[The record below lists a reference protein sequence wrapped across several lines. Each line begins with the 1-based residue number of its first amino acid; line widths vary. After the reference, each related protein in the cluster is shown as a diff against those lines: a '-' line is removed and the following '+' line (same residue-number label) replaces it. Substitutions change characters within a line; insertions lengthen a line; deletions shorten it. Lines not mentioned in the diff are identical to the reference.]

1 MRDFL
6 KGKNIGPMLLIVV
19 LLLALSV
26 GAAVYNGT
34 LSAQHTSEEKTTTKE
49 EADADT
55 LKTEERTASSTGAG
69 SASSTEAGTETG
81 TASSTEVGAQVTD
94 TAAATGAA
102 VVEAAATVPHLE
114 DKATL
119 YENDVEDSVVT
130 MYLTVRRGNQA
141 DNTDHSWADVNS
153 YSAYDYEAMG
163 VDRYQVEGLLQVGDE
178 NGPVAGELG
187 FGESAPNATV
197 QIRGQTS
204 SKNAQKNYKIRLKDE
219 HGSWRGQQTIA
230 LNKHMTDGLRYR
242 NKLAFDLLKEIP
254 QLISLRT
261 QFVHLY
267 VKDQTTD
274 PANERFQ
281 DYGLYT
287 QVEQLNKTALRAH
300 GLDRYGQLYKVNS
313 FEFYRHEDTIR
324 LETDPDFDQKAFEKL
339 LEIKVDHDH
348 SKLIRMLEEI
358 NDYSMN
364 ADQLL
369 ADWLDEENI
378 AYWMAFQ
385 ILMGNTDTQNRN
397 FYIYSPKNVDR
408 FYILPW
414 DFDGT
419 LFYDQYALIGRSE
432 NSSWERGI
440 SNYWGN
446 ILFRR
451 CLQSA
456 HFRHVLDDAIEDL
469 RTHVLTKEHL
479 TSMAERYAAV
489 VKSYVYQQPDIMNAP
504 LTEAQYDTL
513 TENIYRNV
521 EEAYQSYRASLEKP
535 MPFYIGVPE
544 PDGQGKLRI
553 VWDPAYDFR
562 EGTLVYHAS
571 IARNS
576 DGTGVVASYDG
587 AWPEWTTDLLP
598 AGQYFLKVSVRDDVG
613 HTQDAFD
620 YYVTEDGKVY
630 GTKCFYVNA
639 DGTISEDTVEEK
651 DLG

>member
-6 KGKNIGPMLLIVV
+6 KGKNVGSMLLIIV

-26 GAAVYNGT
+26 GGAVYNAA
-34 LSAQHTSEEKTTTKE
+34 LSGQHVHE
-49 EADADT
+49 EASAT
-55 LKTEERTASSTGAG
+55 KKAAETTHKKTGEDVAASTAAG
-69 SASSTEAGTETG
+69 SGQT
-81 TASSTEVGAQVTD
+81 TD
-94 TAAATGAA
+94 TAAGD
-102 VVEAAATVPHLE
+102 VSVETAAAIPHLE
-114 DKATL
+114 DKKTL

-130 MYLTVRRGNQA
+130 MYLTVRRGNA
-141 DNTDHSWADVNS
+141 GDNTDHSWADINS

-204 SKNAQKNYKIRLKDE
+204 SKNPQKNYKIRLKDE
-219 HGSWRGQQTIA
+219 HGSWHGQQTIA

-242 NKLAFDLLKEIP
+242 NKMAFDLLKEIP
-254 QLISLRT
+254 QLMSLRT

-267 VKDQTTD
+267 VKDQTDD
-274 PANERFQ
+274 PANETFQ

-313 FEFYRHEDTIR
+313 FEFYRYEETIR
-324 LETDPDFDQKAFEKL
+324 LESDPEFDQKAFESM
-339 LEIKVDHDH
+339 LEIKGDHDH

-358 NDYSMN
+358 NDYSVKS
-364 ADQLL
+364 DQLIS
-369 ADWLDEENI
+369 DWLDEENI

-414 DFDGT
+414 DFDGA
-419 LFYDQYALIGRSE
+419 LFYDQYALSGRSE

-451 CLQSA
+451 CLQST
-456 HFRHVLDDAIEDL
+456 HFRSVLDEAIEDL
-469 RTHVLTKEHL
+469 RTHVLTKEHM

-489 VKSYVYQQPDIMNAP
+489 VKKYVYQQPDTMNAP

-521 EEAYQSYRASLEKP
+521 EEAYQSYRASLDKP

-553 VWDPAYDFR
+553 VWDPSYDFR
-562 EGTLVYHAS
+562 EGVLLYHAS
-571 IARNS
+571 VTRNS
-576 DGTGVVASYDG
+576 DGTEELASYDG
-587 AWPEWTTDLLP
+587 AWPEWTTDMLP
-598 AGQYFLKVSVRDDVG
+598 AGQYFLKVSVRDEAG

-620 YYVTEDGKVY
+620 YYVTENGKVY

-639 DGTISEDTVEEK
+639 NGTVSEDIVEEE

>member
-6 KGKNIGPMLLIVV
+6 KEKNIGPMMLIVV

-26 GAAVYNGT
+26 GSAAYNGV
-34 LSAQHTSEEKTTTKE
+34 LSAPHASEEKSTKKAESAAKKETKE
-49 EADADT
+49 GATSSMDAADLPA
-55 LKTEERTASSTGAG
+55 TATVTG
-69 SASSTEAGTETG
+69 TG
-81 TASSTEVGAQVTD
+81 TAVVE
-94 TAAATGAA
+94 TAA
-102 VVEAAATVPHLE
+102 EVPHLE

-119 YENDVEDSVVT
+119 YEHDAEDSVIT
-130 MYLTVRRGNQA
+130 MYLTVRRGNKA
-141 DNTDHSWADVNS
+141 DNTDHSWASINS
-153 YSAYDYEAMG
+153 YSVYDYESMG

-187 FGESAPNATV
+187 FGETAPNATV

-204 SKNAQKNYKIRLKDE
+204 STNPQKNYKIRLKDE
-219 HGSWRGQQTIA
+219 HGSWCGQQTIA

-254 QLISLRT
+254 QLMSLRT

-274 PANERFQ
+274 PANESFQ

-324 LETDPDFDQKAFEKL
+324 LETDPAFDQKAFEAR
-339 LEIKVDHDH
+339 LEIKGDHDH
-348 SKLIRMLEEI
+348 SKLIRMLDEI
-358 NDYSMN
+358 NDYSVKS
-364 ADQLL
+364 DQLI

-397 FYIYSPKNVDR
+397 FYLYSPKNVDR

-414 DFDGT
+414 DFDGA
-419 LFYDQYALIGRSE
+419 LFYEQYALIGRSE

-456 HFRHVLDDAIEDL
+456 HFRSVLDAAIEDL
-469 RTHVLTKEHL
+469 RTHVLTKEHM
-479 TSMAERYAAV
+479 TSMAERYATV
-489 VKSYVYQQPDIMNAP
+489 VKNHVYQQPDIMNAP

-513 TENIYRNV
+513 TEDIYRNV
-521 EEAYQSYRASLEKP
+521 EEAYQSYRASLDKP

-553 VWDPAYDFR
+553 VWDPSYNFR
-562 EGTLVYHAS
+562 EGTLLYHAS
-571 IARNS
+571 ITRNS
-576 DGTGVVASYDG
+576 DGTEVVASYDG
-587 AWPEWTTDLLP
+587 AWPEWTTEMLP
-598 AGQYFLKVSVRDDVG
+598 AGQYFLKVSVRDEAG

-620 YYVTEDGKVY
+620 YYVTENGKVY
-630 GTKCFYVNA
+630 GTKCFYVDA
-639 DGTISEDTVEEK
+639 DGAISEDIVEEK

>member
-6 KGKNIGPMLLIVV
+6 KGKNIRPMLLIVV
-19 LLLALSV
+19 LLLALSAGGV
-26 GAAVYNGT
+26 VYNGT
-34 LSAQHTSEEKTTTKE
+34 LSSQDTREKKASTKQ
-49 EADADT
+49 EAEAAT
-55 LKTEERTASSTGAG
+55 LKTEERTASSTEAVTQAMDTATAAGAG
-69 SASSTEAGTETG
+69 ATVVE
-81 TASSTEVGAQVTD
+81 
-94 TAAATGAA
+94 TAA
-102 VVEAAATVPHLE
+102 EVPHLE
-114 DKATL
+114 DKSTL
-119 YENDVEDSVVT
+119 YEQDAEDSVIT
-130 MYLTVRRGNQA
+130 MYLTVRRGNKA
-141 DNTDHSWADVNS
+141 DNTDHSWASINS
-153 YSAYDYEAMG
+153 YSVYDYESMG

-187 FGESAPNATV
+187 FGETAPNATV

-204 SKNAQKNYKIRLKDE
+204 STNPQKNYKIRLKDE

-254 QLISLRT
+254 QLMSLRT

-274 PANERFQ
+274 PANESFQ

-324 LETDPDFDQKAFEKL
+324 LETDPAFDRKAFEAR
-339 LEIKVDHDH
+339 LEIKGDSDH

-358 NDYSMN
+358 NDYSVKS
-364 ADQLL
+364 DQLI

-397 FYIYSPKNVDR
+397 FYLYSPKNVDR

-414 DFDGT
+414 DFDGA
-419 LFYDQYALIGRSE
+419 LFYEQYALIGRSE

-456 HFRHVLDDAIEDL
+456 HFRSVLDAAIEDL
-469 RTHVLTKEHL
+469 RTHVLTKEHMTAL
-479 TSMAERYAAV
+479 AERYAAV
-489 VKSYVYQQPDIMNAP
+489 VKNAVYQQPDILNAS

-513 TENIYRNV
+513 TENLYRNV
-521 EEAYQSYRASLEKP
+521 EEAYQSYHVSLEKP

-553 VWDPAYDFR
+553 VWDPSYNFR
-562 EGTLVYHAS
+562 EGTLLYHAS
-571 IARNS
+571 ITRNS
-576 DGTGVVASYDG
+576 DGTEVVASYDG
-587 AWPEWTTDLLP
+587 AWPEWTTEMLP
-598 AGQYFLKVSVRDDVG
+598 AGQYFLKVSVRDEAG

-620 YYVTEDGKVY
+620 YYVTENGKVY
-630 GTKCFYVNA
+630 GTKCFYVDA
-639 DGTISEDTVEEK
+639 DGAISEDIVEEK

>member
-6 KGKNIGPMLLIVV
+6 KGKNIGPMMLIVV

-26 GAAVYNGT
+26 GSAAYNGV
-34 LSAQHTSEEKTTTKE
+34 LSETHASEEKSTKKAESAAKKETKE
-49 EADADT
+49 GATSSMDAADLPA
-55 LKTEERTASSTGAG
+55 TATVTG
-69 SASSTEAGTETG
+69 TG
-81 TASSTEVGAQVTD
+81 TAVVE
-94 TAAATGAA
+94 TAA
-102 VVEAAATVPHLE
+102 EVPHLE

-119 YENDVEDSVVT
+119 YEHDAEDSVIT
-130 MYLTVRRGNQA
+130 MYLTVRRGNKA
-141 DNTDHSWADVNS
+141 DNTDHSWASINS
-153 YSAYDYEAMG
+153 YSVYDYESMG

-187 FGESAPNATV
+187 FGETAPNATV

-204 SKNAQKNYKIRLKDE
+204 STNPQKNYKIRLKDE
-219 HGSWRGQQTIA
+219 HGSWCGQQTIA

-254 QLISLRT
+254 QLMSLRT

-274 PANERFQ
+274 PANESFQ

-324 LETDPDFDQKAFEKL
+324 LETDPAFDQKAFEAR
-339 LEIKVDHDH
+339 LEIKGDHDH
-348 SKLIRMLEEI
+348 SKLIRMLDEI
-358 NDYSMN
+358 NDYSVKS
-364 ADQLL
+364 DQLI

-397 FYIYSPKNVDR
+397 FYLYSPKNVDR

-414 DFDGT
+414 DFDGA
-419 LFYDQYALIGRSE
+419 LFYEQYALIGRSE

-456 HFRHVLDDAIEDL
+456 HFRSVLDAAIEDL
-469 RTHVLTKEHL
+469 RTHVLTKEHM
-479 TSMAERYAAV
+479 TSMAERYATV
-489 VKSYVYQQPDIMNAP
+489 VKNHVYQQPDIMNAP

-513 TENIYRNV
+513 TEDIYRNV
-521 EEAYQSYRASLEKP
+521 EEAYQSYRASLDKP

-553 VWDPAYDFR
+553 VWDPSYNFR
-562 EGTLVYHAS
+562 EGTLLYHAS
-571 IARNS
+571 ITRNS
-576 DGTGVVASYDG
+576 DGTEVVASYDG
-587 AWPEWTTDLLP
+587 AWPEWTTEMLP
-598 AGQYFLKVSVRDDVG
+598 AGQYFLKVSVRDEAG

-620 YYVTEDGKVY
+620 YYVTENGKVY
-630 GTKCFYVNA
+630 GTKCFYVDA
-639 DGTISEDTVEEK
+639 DGAISEDIVEEK

>member
-6 KGKNIGPMLLIVV
+6 KGKTIGPMLLIVV
-19 LLLALSV
+19 LLLALSA
-26 GAAVYNGT
+26 GGAVYNAA
-34 LSAQHTSEEKTTTKE
+34 LSSQDTREKKASTKQ
-49 EADADT
+49 EAEAAT
-55 LKTEERTASSTGAG
+55 LKTEA
-69 SASSTEAGTETG
+69 G
-81 TASSTEVGAQVTD
+81 TASSTEARD
-94 TAAATGAA
+94 TATAAGTDA
-102 VVEAAATVPHLE
+102 VVVETAADVPHLE
-114 DKATL
+114 DKLTL

-141 DNTDHSWADVNS
+141 DNTDHSWSSINS

-187 FGESAPNATV
+187 FGETAPNATV

-204 SKNAQKNYKIRLKDE
+204 SRNAQKNYKIRLKDE

-230 LNKHMTDGLRYR
+230 LNKHMSDGLRYR
-242 NKLAFDLLKEIP
+242 NKMAFDLLKEIP
-254 QLISLRT
+254 QLMSLRT

-267 VKDQTTD
+267 VKDQTND
-274 PANERFQ
+274 PSNETFQ

-300 GLDRYGQLYKVNS
+300 GLDRYGQLYKVNF
-313 FEFYRHEDTIR
+313 FEFYRQEDTIR
-324 LETDPDFDQKAFEKL
+324 LETDPGFDQKAFETK
-339 LEIKVDHDH
+339 LEIKGDHDH

-358 NDYSMN
+358 NDYSVKP
-364 ADQLL
+364 DQLIS
-369 ADWLDEENI
+369 DWLDEENI

-385 ILMGNTDTQNRN
+385 ILMGNSDSQNRN

-414 DFDGT
+414 DFDGS
-419 LFYDQYALIGRSE
+419 LFYEQHALRGRSE

-446 ILFRR
+446 MLFRR

-456 HFRHVLDDAIEDL
+456 HFRRVLDEAIEDL
-469 RTHVLTKEHL
+469 RAHVLTKEHMTAL
-479 TSMAERYAAV
+479 AERYAAV
-489 VKSYVYQQPDIMNAP
+489 VKNVVYQQPDILKAP

-513 TENIYRNV
+513 TEDIYRNV
-521 EEAYQSYRASLEKP
+521 EEAYQSYHASLEKP
-535 MPFYIGVPE
+535 MPFFIGVPE
-544 PDGQGKLRI
+544 PDGEGKLRI
-553 VWDPAYDFR
+553 VWDPSYDFG

-576 DGTGVVASYDG
+576 DGSEVVASYDG
-587 AWPEWTTDLLP
+587 AWPEWTTELLP
-598 AGQYFLKVSVRDDVG
+598 AGQYFLKVSVRDEAG
-613 HTQDAFD
+613 NTQDAFD
-620 YYVTEDGKVY
+620 YYVTKKGKVY
-630 GTKCFYVNA
+630 GTKCFYVDA
-639 DGTISEDTVEEK
+639 DGTISEDIVEEK
-651 DLG
+651 GLG

>member
-287 QVEQLNKTALRAH
+287 QVEQLNRTALRAH
-300 GLDRYGQLYKVNS
+300 GLDRYGQLYKVNE
-313 FEFYRHEDTIR
+313 FEFYRDEDVIR
-324 LETDPDFDQKAFEKL
+324 LETDPDFDQKAFEHL
-339 LEIKVDHDH
+339 LEIKGDHDH

-358 NDYSMN
+358 NDYSVN

-598 AGQYFLKVSVRDDVG
+598 AGQYFLKVSVRDDAG

>member
-6 KGKNIGPMLLIVV
+6 KGKNVGPMILIVV

-26 GAAVYNGT
+26 GGAVYNGT
-34 LSAQHTSEEKTTTKE
+34 LSAQHTGGEKSA
-49 EADADT
+49 ADANKKTEESDASSMNT
-55 LKTEERTASSTGAG
+55 GVLKTEEGTS
-69 SASSTEAGTETG
+69 SSTEAGTQT
-81 TASSTEVGAQVTD
+81 TD
-94 TAAATGAA
+94 TATATGAA
-102 VVEAAATVPHLE
+102 VVETAADVPHLE
-114 DKATL
+114 DKQTL
-119 YENDVEDSVVT
+119 YENDAEDSVVT

-141 DNTDHSWADVNS
+141 DNTDHSWADINS
-153 YSAYDYEAMG
+153 YSAYDYETMG

-178 NGPVAGELG
+178 NGPLAGELG
-187 FGESAPNATV
+187 FGETAPNATV

-204 SKNAQKNYKIRLKDE
+204 SKNSQKNYKIRLKDE

-230 LNKHMTDGLRYR
+230 LNKHQSDGLRYR

-254 QLISLRT
+254 QLMSLRT

-274 PANERFQ
+274 PANESFQ

-300 GLDRYGQLYKVNS
+300 GLDRYGQLYKVNN
-313 FEFYRHEDTIR
+313 FEFYRDEDGIK
-324 LETDPDFDQKAFEKL
+324 LESDPGFDAKAFESK
-339 LEIKVDHDH
+339 LEIKGDHDH

-358 NDYSMN
+358 NDYSVKS
-364 ADQLL
+364 DQLIS
-369 ADWLDEENI
+369 DWLDEENI

-385 ILMGNTDTQNRN
+385 ILMGNSDTENRN
-397 FYIYSPKNVDR
+397 FYLYSPKNVDR
-408 FYILPW
+408 FYILSW
-414 DFDGT
+414 DFDSM
-419 LFYDQYALIGRSE
+419 LSYDEFALKGRIE
-432 NSSWERGI
+432 NTSWQRGI

-456 HFRHVLDDAIEDL
+456 HFRRVLDDAIEDL
-469 RTHVLTKEHL
+469 CTHVLTKEHL
-479 TSMAERYAAV
+479 TSMAGRYAAI
-489 VKSYVYQQPDIMNAP
+489 VKKYAYQQPDIMNAP

-521 EEAYQSYRASLEKP
+521 EEAYQSYRASLDNP

-544 PDGQGKLRI
+544 PDAEGKLRI
-553 VWDPAYDFR
+553 VWDPSYAFR
-562 EGTLVYHAS
+562 EGALVYHAS

-576 DGTGVVASYDG
+576 DGTEEVASYDG
-587 AWPEWTTDLLP
+587 EWPEWTTGQLP
-598 AGQYFLKVSVRDDVG
+598 AGQYFLKVSVRDEAG

-630 GTKCFYVNA
+630 GTKCFYVEA
-639 DGTISEDTVEEK
+639 DGTISEDVVEEK

>member
-6 KGKNIGPMLLIVV
+6 KGKNIGPMMLIVV

-26 GAAVYNGT
+26 GSAAYNGA
-34 LSAQHTSEEKTTTKE
+34 LSQLHISEEKSTTTKE
-49 EADADT
+49 AESAANKEA
-55 LKTEERTASSTGAG
+55 EES
-69 SASSTEAGTETG
+69 SASSMDAADLPTTVVE
-81 TASSTEVGAQVTD
+81 
-94 TAAATGAA
+94 TAA
-102 VVEAAATVPHLE
+102 EVPHLE
-114 DKATL
+114 DKSTL
-119 YENDVEDSVVT
+119 YEQDAEDSVVT
-130 MYLTVRRGNQA
+130 MYLTVRRGNKA
-141 DNTDHSWADVNS
+141 DNTDHSWASINS
-153 YSAYDYEAMG
+153 YSVYDYETMG

-204 SKNAQKNYKIRLKDE
+204 SMNAQKNYKIRLKDA
-219 HGSWRGQQTIA
+219 HGSWHGQQTIA
-230 LNKHMTDGLRYR
+230 LNKHQSDGLRYR

-254 QLISLRT
+254 QLMSLRT

-300 GLDRYGQLYKVNS
+300 GLDRYGQLYKVNA
-313 FEFYRHEDTIR
+313 FEFYRDEDTIR
-324 LETDPDFDQKAFEKL
+324 LETDPDFDQKAFEAR
-339 LEIKVDHDH
+339 LEIKGDHDH

-358 NDYSMN
+358 NDYSVKS
-364 ADQLL
+364 DQLIS
-369 ADWLDEENI
+369 DWLDEENI

-385 ILMGNTDTQNRN
+385 ILMGNADTQNRN

-414 DFDGT
+414 DLDGA
-419 LFYDQYALIGRSE
+419 LFYEQYALMGRSE

-456 HFRHVLDDAIEDL
+456 HFRSVLNEAIEDL
-469 RTHVLTKEHL
+469 RTHVLTKEHM

-513 TENIYRNV
+513 TENIYQNV
-521 EEAYQSYRASLEKP
+521 EEAYQSYRASLDKP

-553 VWDPAYDFR
+553 VWDPSYAFR
-562 EGTLVYHAS
+562 DGTLLYHAS
-571 IARNS
+571 ITRNS
-576 DGTGVVASYDG
+576 DGTEVVASYEG
-587 AWPEWTTDLLP
+587 AWPEWTTELLP
-598 AGQYFLKVSVRDDVG
+598 AGQYFLKVSVTDDAG

-630 GTKCFYVNA
+630 GTKCFYVDA
-639 DGTISEDTVEEK
+639 DGTISEDIVEEK

>member
-49 EADADT
+49 EAGADT

-358 NDYSMN
+358 NDYSVN

-598 AGQYFLKVSVRDDVG
+598 AGQYFLKVSVRDDAG

>member
-6 KGKNIGPMLLIVV
+6 KGKNIGPLLLIIV

-26 GAAVYNGT
+26 GGAVYQGA
-34 LSAQHTSEEKTTTKE
+34 LSTQNTREENAATKDAARA
-49 EADADT
+49 AD
-55 LKTEERTASSTGAG
+55 KNTAE
-69 SASSTEAGTETG
+69 SAVPSTEA
-81 TASSTEVGAQVTD
+81 ASMQTTD
-94 TAAATGAA
+94 TADGNISIET
-102 VVEAAATVPHLE
+102 AAAIPHIE
-114 DKATL
+114 DKQTL
-119 YENDVEDSVVT
+119 YENDAEDSVVT
-130 MYLTVRRGNQA
+130 MYLTVRRGNKA
-141 DNTDHSWADVNS
+141 DNTDHSWTSINS

-187 FGESAPNATV
+187 FGESTPNATV

-204 SKNAQKNYKIRLKDE
+204 SKNVQKNYKIRLKDE

-242 NKLAFDLLKEIP
+242 NKMAFDLLKEIP
-254 QLISLRT
+254 QLMSLRT

-267 VKDQTTD
+267 VKDQTDD
-274 PANERFQ
+274 PSNETFR

-300 GLDRYGQLYKVNS
+300 GLDRYGQLYKINS
-313 FEFYRHEDTIR
+313 FEFYRYEDTIR
-324 LETDPDFDQKAFEKL
+324 LETDPDFDQKAFERL
-339 LEIKVDHDH
+339 LEIKGDHDH
-348 SKLIRMLEEI
+348 SKLIRMLEAI
-358 NDYSMN
+358 NDYSVN

-369 ADWLDEENI
+369 SDWFDEENI

-385 ILMGNTDTQNRN
+385 ILVGNTDTQNRN

-414 DFDGT
+414 DFDGM
-419 LFYDQYALIGRSE
+419 LFYDQYALSGRSE

-456 HFRHVLDDAIEDL
+456 HFRTVLDEAIEDL
-469 RTHVLTKEHL
+469 RTHVLTKEHMTAL
-479 TSMAERYAAV
+479 AERYAAV
-489 VKSYVYQQPDIMNAP
+489 VKNYVYQQPDIMNTP
-504 LTEAQYDTL
+504 LTETQYDAL

-521 EEAYQSYRASLEKP
+521 EEAYQSYLASLDKP

-544 PDGQGKLRI
+544 PDGEGKLRI
-553 VWDPAYDFR
+553 VWDPSYDFR
-562 EGTLVYHAS
+562 EGTLLYHAS

-576 DGTGVVASYDG
+576 DGTEQLTSYDG
-587 AWPEWTTDLLP
+587 AWPEWTIDRLP
-598 AGQYFLKVSVRDDVG
+598 AGQYFLKVSVRDEAG

-620 YYVTEDGKVY
+620 YYVTENGKVY

-639 DGTISEDTVEEK
+639 DGTISEDIVGEE